1 MERLDNGS
9 GTQVVGN
16 IAKVREIADSKGMT
30 LTSISKKLGKS
41 GGYLSEISSRNA
53 DVPSQYL
60 PAIAEILGTSVEYI
74 NGLVEKPNDGATTSP
89 VSVDY
94 GKFQFLRF
102 YELCKESGVR
112 QSHLYTL
119 VGMSPKAGSNL
130 RKTKNVKP
138 EILEVWA
145 QELHTSAAYLNG
157 ETDDPTPK
165 AQQEPPKSEESEK
178 EKAPAANCREVTEED
193 IKHALFGGDATDAQ
207 YQEVKHFARFV
218 KERDANGQSQ

>member
-74 NGLVEKPNDGATTSP
+74 NGLVEKPNEGTTTSP

-157 ETDDPTPK
+157 ETD
-165 AQQEPPKSEESEK
+165 AQPEEQTEKGPEPCEMQRPG
-178 EKAPAANCREVTEED
+178 P
-193 IKHALFGGDATDAQ
+193 
-207 YQEVKHFARFV
+207 EVK
-218 KERDANGQSQ
+218 D